1 MASPGFDI
9 GRNQPQHQ
17 HQQSESA
24 PEPAFQEAQK
34 WIEAVTGRRFGDKD
48 FRGGLENGILLCELL
63 SSIKPGLV
71 KKINRL
77 PTPIAGLD
85 NLTLFLRGCE
95 ELGLKGSQLFDPGDL
110 QDTSVRANLKGSDC
124 SRKLKNVLIT
134 IYWLGKAA
142 NSCTSYNGPTL
153 DLKEFEGLLSQMRK
167 ESEDTESP
175 KRNIRDSGY
184 IDCWDTERSESLSP
198 PRHGR
203 DDSFDS
209 LDSFGSRSQ
218 QTPSPD
224 VVIRASSDGRGSDSE
239 TDAPHRKLPDVRKD
253 DMLARRTS
261 YSEPRSAMPF
271 NQYLPNKSNQSAYV
285 PTPLRKKRAERE
297 EGRSSWSTATSPI
310 GGDRPF
316 SHPETIQE
324 EGSVQEE
331 EEEEEGRVPCKR
343 PAGPQREAGPGPRVS
358 GPGRQ
363 KTVTWGGESREAA
376 PPAWEGKEEQE
387 ARRLRKLEK
396 AGIRVL
402 PAAVRYSSLRPAT
415 GEEQEKQEA
424 PPPVPDIILRRD
436 NDFLKPQPEQ
446 AWDSG
451 EEDEEEEGEGGGGGE
466 RRVPDVQR
474 DDLASRRARM
484 SRLAPRVQQQF
495 LPATCSSKDRERW
508 EGIRR
513 ASQQAALERLQQQ
526 GALSESEPTTP
537 ETPSIITRKDNPFLW
552 PRQQKQEDE
561 EEEGGQGGGPQAVPN
576 VQKDDLARRRA
587 QSGPLTNKDPLQ
599 AFVQASITQSDMEKW
614 QRLKINTEPSESEA
628 PPPEVPDIVV
638 RKENPSLRPQE
649 DRGEEEEEEG
659 GQGGGLQ
666 AVPNV
671 QKDDLARR
679 RAQSGPLPNK
689 DPRQAFV
696 QASITQSDMEK
707 WQRLKMTTEPSEVPQ
722 APLCQACLEKGSM
735 PPAIQAETAALD
747 DLANRRARANRRAA
761 GNRQRFV
768 HFGPVTEIDQKCWE
782 RLSIARPGEE
792 EEEQGAGP
800 GNEAQ
805 TLRRLLSAA
814 AVATPTIGLGS
825 QLTER
830 VASVALGDTAP
841 AYPLSE
847 DSASDGATA
856 AELAQREHEALDER
870 LAQYREREEEEEEE
884 EDEGDGKL
892 PDLEKDD
899 MLARRTGAFQK
910 SSGGPSFN
918 KFLPL
923 PGSKLQPQKDGLP
936 DSPKAKKEDLPESPK
951 MKTEPSLDGQKP
963 KGEVTPSS
971 PKANPELSSARADLH
986 HQEPEETAATSP
998 HSGADVPAV
1007 VRATALRQSSC
1018 DDYDDDGDYNEEER
1032 LPDLEKDDMH
1042 ARRTGAFQKK
1052 LGGAAPNFNLFLP
1065 VPGSVKYKAP
1075 PISSQSSPSVRPV
1088 EQEKPS
1094 ARQSSSS
1101 SLSCSAELYR
1111 APMATATATTS
1122 ITVTTPGTATP
1133 KDSPETAR
1141 KSPRMMDREEV
1152 CRGRNTASPTADA
1165 GRDDMWTR
1173 RALSPRRA
1181 TSSPTHFLPVP
1192 ASQQARAGK
1201 AETEGDK
1208 PRRRPSWLDDDL
1220 PPIFSHRAASV
1231 SDEPESVSMIDMRC
1245 EEEAILQPHSQARH
1259 ELMHNQYNK
1268 LKEEEDQWQDDL
1280 ARWKN
1285 RRRSASQDLIKKE
1298 EERKMMEKL
1307 MSGDGSQSQ
1316 RRKSIKTY
1324 KEIVEDKERREQELH
1339 EAYRSARSPEE
1350 AASILQRYALRFT
1363 ISEAVLERLQLPKLL
1378 DRSVSADPSA
1388 PPAGPSPAASSTST
1402 STSQTPDSSPMKYLR
1417 QQSAPAPKFT
1427 ATVETT
1433 LTGVAQTQ
1441 PHQTQPRSHTQTQPP
1456 VPIQPPA
1463 RSPEHSPTRTVPSK
1477 AVPLLTPKPYIQPKA
1492 SQAGLKT
1499 LKSDGMVRVNGETG
1513 EAFSRPES
1521 GADRVGGA
1529 SPVRSSL
1536 PALPRSPLRA
1546 PGSPRKEPPGAKT
1559 PTAHPPPAPELAPA
1573 RDVLQDTSKAQAPPA
1588 DPAQDTAPSRPTSL
1602 PTELQREGGVC
1613 EEAGPRSAAQRQRG
1627 EGGESTAAPSA
1638 WKEDKQDEGQAGS
1651 GVAAM
1656 ATEQKFG
1663 VKTTV
1668 LLELTPKH
1676 EQQTT
1681 ELSSSANLSKS
1692 LDSAQRD
1699 RDGPDSGHPAE
1710 SRTEPPRPSS
1720 EAPCGSPVLEDLEKE
1735 SLTITAPVLNLA
1747 KRIDHWSW
1755 DPEEERK
1762 RQERWQQEQE
1772 RVLQVKYQQEQEKLK
1787 KEWERAQ
1794 KEVEEEERKYH
1805 EEERRILEET
1815 VAPLTPRSSALPS
1828 PSRGDLPPSA
1838 DPEDTIV
1845 RSLADWERKQEL
1857 LERQARGEEVKL
1869 RDNWCVCNEAMEQK
1883 TAVKTDDSEQVA
1895 ESLHLQSPSQKEANT
1910 QAQQNGQ
1917 RPPVDQGQAAVPELQ
1932 FIQASPW
1939 SSKQPQSPQQQ
1950 QEEVWKKTA
1959 SLDRNWTSQQ
1969 TQPGGVKRSGSCE
1982 NVGTSPSKSS
1992 ACPSSMQP
2000 QSPNRSVSGKKLC
2013 SSCGHPLGKGAA
2025 MIIETLSLYFHIQCF
2040 KCGICKG
2047 QLGDTSTGT
2056 DVRIRNGLLNCHQC
2070 YIRSR
2075 GNPAPTPDEHAAKHT
2090 PSLRSHAPVQAV
2102 EHALT
2107 QTQT

>member
-830 VASVALGDTAP
+830 VASHSVALGDTAP

-971 PKANPELSSARADLH
+971 PKANPELR
-986 HQEPEETAATSP
+986 
-998 HSGADVPAV
+998 
-1007 VRATALRQSSC
+1007 
-1018 DDYDDDGDYNEEER
+1018 
-1032 LPDLEKDDMH
+1032 
-1042 ARRTGAFQKK
+1042 
-1052 LGGAAPNFNLFLP
+1052 
-1065 VPGSVKYKAP
+1065 
-1075 PISSQSSPSVRPV
+1075 
-1088 EQEKPS
+1088 
-1094 ARQSSSS
+1094 
-1101 SLSCSAELYR
+1101 
-1111 APMATATATTS
+1111 
-1122 ITVTTPGTATP
+1122 
-1133 KDSPETAR
+1133 
-1141 KSPRMMDREEV
+1141 
-1152 CRGRNTASPTADA
+1152 
-1165 GRDDMWTR
+1165 
-1173 RALSPRRA
+1173 
-1181 TSSPTHFLPVP
+1181 
-1192 ASQQARAGK
+1192 
-1201 AETEGDK
+1201 
-1208 PRRRPSWLDDDL
+1208 
-1220 PPIFSHRAASV
+1220 FSHRAASV